1 MESIHKNTK
10 EQYQGKKTNS
20 LKIMHKKMIHILI
33 EKCINIPVIQVCSVN
48 ILKISDVKTIKISAK
63 IKVKNIGMKKTL
75 NCQITTTKKIHKNM

>member
-1 MESIHKNTK
+1 MEHINKNTK

-20 LKIMHKKMIHILI
+20 LKIMHKKMIPILT
-33 EKCINIPVIQVCSVN
+33 EKCKNIPVIQVCSVN